1 MFYDMEGKQMSVS
14 RNLNRESE
22 TQHHKQIHDFQK
34 VNLFLVVIAIIE
46 GNLILP

>member
-14 RNLNRESE
+14 QNLNREIE
-22 TQHHKQIHDFQK
+22 TQHHKFMISSK

-46 GNLILP
+46 GN